1 MTENLTQL
9 NEPHPLGKFR
19 KSYTPRAAPGKAMLG
34 MAIFCGVMSVVEII
48 TAVNKYFTPP
58 STVLSDR
65 FRQDAILIAAIL
77 GAVFFLLGLVMLAL
91 FYTHKKH
98 RVDLYEYGFV
108 VVTWRGSTS
117 FRWDEIDDLQVMP
130 IFGNSRRP
138 INWDYTVTRDDG
150 AKARFRGL
158 EGLESLGRIIE
169 GKIDL

>member
-9 NEPHPLGKFR
+9 NEPHPLGKLR
-19 KSYTPRAAPGKAMLG
+19 NSYTPRIAPGKMMLG
-34 MAIFCGVMSVVEII
+34 VAIFCGVMSVIEFI

-77 GAVFFLLGLVMLAL
+77 GAVFFLLGLAMLAL

-98 RVDLYEYGFV
+98 RVDLYEHGIV
-108 VVTWRGSTS
+108 VFSWRGSVS
-117 FRWDEIDDLQVMP
+117 FHWAEIDDLKVEP
-130 IFGNSRRP
+130 IYGNSRRP
-138 INWDYTVTRDDG
+138 VNWDYTITRDDG
-150 AKARFRGL
+150 VKARFRGL

-169 GKIDL
+169 GKIGL

>member
-1 MTENLTQL
+1 MTENLAQP
-9 NEPHPLGKFR
+9 NEPRPLGKFR
-19 KSYTPRAAPGKAMLG
+19 KSYTPRTAPGKVMFG
-34 MAIFCGVMSVVEII
+34 VAIFCGVTSVVEFI

-77 GAVFFLLGLVMLAL
+77 GGVFFLLGLAMLAL

-98 RVDLYEYGFV
+98 RVDLYTHGFIV
-108 VVTWRGSTS
+108 FTWRGSTT
-117 FRWDEIDDLQVMP
+117 FTWENIYDFQVMP
-130 IFGNSRRP
+130 IYGNSRRP
-138 INWDYTVTRDDG
+138 VNWDYTVTRDDDV
-150 AKARFRGL
+150 KAQFRGL